1 MPIMTSLHLA
11 ATRSPGTIVLMES
24 AAEQPSFLTMMVL
37 EPHGPDTFVATG
49 PRYPWGGLY
58 GGQIIAQAL
67 RAASLTVDPAYGLHS
82 LHAYFIRLGDAA
94 EPIRLEVDRI
104 RNGRSFLTRRVVARQ
119 SGGAILN
126 LSSSFQV
133 AEEGPEVWP
142 EEMPQVAAPE
152 DLREDGWSGLV
163 ERRPLPEDI
172 APGRIG
178 AWMRLTE
185 SIGND
190 PILNACA
197 LAYLSDDL
205 PTDAVVAR
213 HPNRAPRD
221 SGERRFWN
229 ASLDHAIWFHHP
241 TRANEWHL
249 HDFSCRGLVGTRG
262 LSIGSIFDRSGR
274 HAATVS
280 QEVLIRPRRPE

>member
-1 MPIMTSLHLA
+1 MNSVDF
-11 ATRSPGTIVLMES
+11 R
-24 AAEQPSFLTMMVL
+24 TMMAL

-67 RAASLTVDPAYGLHS
+67 RAAALTVEPAYRLHS

-133 AEEGPEVWP
+133 PEDGCEVQT
-142 EEMPQVAAPE
+142 EAMPRVPAPE
-152 DLREDGWSGLV
+152 DLPRNSWSPLI
-163 ERRPLPEDI
+163 ERCLLSEDI
-172 APGRIG
+172 APGRVG
-178 AWMRLTE
+178 AWMRLAE
-185 SIGND
+185 DIGDD
-190 PILNACA
+190 PVLNACA

-213 HPNRAPRD
+213 HPNRPPR
-221 SGERRFWN
+221 GTTERRFWN
-229 ASLDHAIWFHHP
+229 ASLDHTMWFHHP
-241 TRANEWHL
+241 MRANHWHL

-262 LSIGSIFDRSGR
+262 LSAGSIFDRSGR
-274 HAATVS
+274 HVATVT
-280 QEVLIRPRRPE
+280 QEVLIRPVRAG

>member
-1 MPIMTSLHLA
+1 MIA
-11 ATRSPGTIVLMES
+11 DFRS
-24 AAEQPSFLTMMVL
+24 MMAL

-67 RAASLTVDPAYGLHS
+67 RAASLTVDSGYGLHS

-119 SGGAILN
+119 SVGAILN
-126 LSSSFQV
+126 MSSSFHV
-133 AEEGPEVWP
+133 PEDGPEVQT
-142 EEMPQVAAPE
+142 EDMPPVSPPDE
-152 DLREDGWSGLV
+152 LEHNSWSPLI
-163 ERRPLPEDI
+163 ERRLLRADI

-178 AWMRLTE
+178 AWMRLAE
-185 SIGND
+185 DLGND
-190 PILNACA
+190 PLLNACA

-213 HPNRAPRD
+213 HPNRPPRD
-221 SGERRFWN
+221 AAARRFWS
-229 ASLDHAIWFHHP
+229 ASLDHAIWFRQP
-241 TRANEWHL
+241 MRASDWHL
-249 HDFSCRGLVGTRG
+249 HDFSCRGLIGTRG
-262 LSIGSIFDRSGR
+262 LSVGSIFDRTGR
-274 HAATVS
+274 HIATVS
-280 QEVLIRPRRPE
+280 QEVLVRPARSA